1 MFSHQSK
8 WFSIATADQSS
19 ALSVERINEA
29 IAEVI
34 FSQDAAGLPVY
45 LDINDQE
52 SDAICELLEIE
63 SSRFKE
69 YLCNAVSSIPRT
81 KGWKKIFS
89 EFEGAA
95 GKWVK
100 AQTPMEV
107 PPTLALLALLCMAA
121 EEMAAGTDIS
131 GANYY
136 ERLSFLLGCEG
147 EETELGNQYRD
158 RAIELWS
165 SLQEWLGAWD
175 GERGLST
182 VPIPKNLNKSSR
194 DFKWAVQ
201 MPISQARLR
210 DADRQDL
217 HRMFNHYR
225 LEPGSNISIET
236 MSIFLEDW
244 CTSPYSTRN
253 IQKIWKIDDY
263 RETLASA
270 AISELH
276 MWTGRPAG
284 EQGFGIRLLVS
295 FNKTLR
301 LGRKFIVN
309 IELRCNPTVET
320 KQVSVDIGPN
330 NSQVCDVFKVAKG
343 QFRLVDAGLFEPGSL
358 VSRPLKMSIGA
369 SDIKGERK
377 PRQVIPMRLNEQ
389 QLYVEVDALSLEGVF
404 GVLML
409 AEVPG
414 GIKLRE
420 QCEEILTEIARPGW
434 SVVSPDDVGV
444 HGLPNGWLF
453 IQNIE
458 VMTVRTSAKPVYSAL
473 NALLPQAMPSLQ
485 LSRGLRIPGQQDRW
499 LISHIPELKVIYP
512 ADEAIS
518 IRLVDNH
525 EKIVKEFILDQRAGI
540 ISLSDLGLT
549 PGRYHITM
557 SLSDGTVIG
566 RKMLTLVGAD
576 TPNAWS
582 ALKQVSFCYVIGD
595 PSLPSAM
602 TSVHA
607 STVSSGD
614 TLRGFYFEGTAPIAG
629 VEMEPPISAP
639 WNEQFVIESAKD
651 DIKRNQV
658 SIKTEDRGACFY
670 TGMHY
675 FAIEEVAYPH
685 RLPKGAVLHMRCR
698 TCGISK
704 TQSARPIYKWNIKT
718 TSTQGKRPPADLQ
731 PLNFASISPIPI
743 QVSGKWDLVYEA
755 MCYLRHGKLSDI
767 ETLTSQ
773 LVGEED
779 FNVERFT
786 HGLQI
791 LGLID
796 LSLDAYFRVE
806 EWSVSPACAVMAS
819 GTSGFLSGFRSADLL
834 KKIENGITLVGG
846 SLKQI
851 ENKDLPCSWIFE
863 VPNPDAIRQSFNGI
877 LDPITKAQISVAR
890 DIAVTIARGVGSISQ
905 LFDSSPEVR
914 IPPYVQ
920 LKIWDRIQ
928 TKWVDADDP
937 RVAGALQYVGY
948 GNKYSYSDTAID
960 IDGFVISGSVRTVKL
975 KIAQSFNSPLA
986 YYDATARQFYVR
998 LGAELPGLF
1007 GRAMVAA
1014 SGLAPREDLR
1024 QRVVVYSGI
1033 EPILARL
1040 IFGQL
1045 MS

>member
-8 WFSIATADQSS
+8 WFSIATADQAS

-34 FSQDAAGLPVY
+34 FSQDVAGLPVY

-52 SDAICELLEIE
+52 ADAICELLKIE

-69 YLCNAVSSIPRT
+69 HLCNAVSSIPRT

-95 GKWVK
+95 GSWVR

-136 ERLSFLLGCEG
+136 ERLSSLFGCEG

-158 RAIELWS
+158 RANELWS
-165 SLQEWLGAWD
+165 TLQEWLGAWD

-194 DFKWAVQ
+194 DFKWAIQ

-225 LEPGSNISIET
+225 LESGSNISLET
-236 MSIFLEDW
+236 MSIFLENW

-253 IQKIWKIDDY
+253 IKKIWKIDDY

-270 AISELH
+270 AISELR

-284 EQGFGIRLLVS
+284 EQGFGVRLLVS

-320 KQVSVDIGPN
+320 KQVSVDIGSD

-358 VSRPLKMSIGA
+358 VSRPLKMSIGT

-377 PRQVIPMRLNEQ
+377 PRQVIPMRLDEQ
-389 QLYVEVDALSLEGVF
+389 QLYVEVDTLSLEGIF

-420 QCEEILTEIARPGW
+420 ECEEILTEIARPGW
-434 SVVSPDDVGV
+434 SVISPDDVGV

-453 IQNIE
+453 IQDIE
-458 VMTVRTSAKPVYSAL
+458 VMTVRTSAKPVYAAL

-485 LSRGLRIPGQQDRW
+485 LSRGVRIPGQQDRW
-499 LISHIPELKVIYP
+499 LISHLPELKVIYP

-557 SLSDGTVIG
+557 SLSDGTVLR

-582 ALKQVSFCYVIGD
+582 ALKPISFRYQVGD
-595 PSLPSAM
+595 SGSPSAM
-602 TSVHA
+602 TALSELEI
-607 STVSSGD
+607 SSGNL
-614 TLRGFYFEGTAPIAG
+614 LRGFHFDGTILGSA
-629 VEMEPPISAP
+629 VEMNPPTSAP
-639 WNEQFVIESAKD
+639 WNEQFVIESAEED
-651 DIKRNQV
+651 LKRSQV
-658 SIKTEDRGACFY
+658 SIETEDRGACFY
-670 TGMHY
+670 TGHHLY
-675 FAIEEVAYPH
+675 AIEEIAHLKRP
-685 RLPKGAVLHMRCR
+685 PKGAVLHLRCR
-698 TCGISK
+698 TCGVSK
-704 TQSARPIYKWNIKT
+704 IQSAHPVYKWNIKT
-718 TSTQGKRPPADLQ
+718 ASIQEKRAPADLQ
-731 PLNFASISPIPI
+731 PLNFASISPIPL
-743 QVSGKWDLVYEA
+743 QVSGKWSLVYEA
-755 MCYLRHGKLSDI
+755 MCYLRQGKLSDI

-791 LGLID
+791 LGLVD
-796 LSLDAYFRVE
+796 LSLDEYFRVQ
-806 EWSVSPACAVMAS
+806 EWSISPACVVMIS
-819 GTSGFLSGFRSADLL
+819 ETKGFLSGFRSAELFAQ
-834 KKIENGITLVGG
+834 IENQLSIVGG
-846 SLKQI
+846 SLKQF
-851 ENKDLPCSWIFE
+851 ENKDLPESWIFE
-863 VPNPDAIRQSFNGI
+863 VPNPDAIRQSFDGI
-877 LDPITKAQISVAR
+877 LDPITKAPISVAR

-905 LFDSSPEVR
+905 LFNSSPKVPV
-914 IPPYVQ
+914 PPYVQ
-920 LKIWDRIQ
+920 LKIWDHIQ

-937 RVAGALQYVGY
+937 LVAGALQYVGY

-960 IDGFVISGSVRTVKL
+960 IDGHVISGSVRTVKL
-975 KIAQSFNSPLA
+975 KTAQSFNSPLA
-986 YYDATARQFYVR
+986 YYDATTRQFYVR

-1007 GRAMVAA
+1007 GRSMVAA
-1014 SGLAPREDLR
+1014 SGLAPREDLT